1 MDEGAVFTGVC
12 LAAAFG
18 SILMG
23 ILANYPVALAPG
35 MGENFFFVSV
45 VAGCAAAGV
54 APPGEAWRVALG
66 VVLVSGVIFLALS
79 FLNIRKA
86 LMESISPS
94 MKYAIASGI
103 GLFIAL
109 IGLRNGGVIST
120 EPHSMHY
127 ELNPAEFASRDGAI
141 FFVGLVVMAA
151 LRTLK
156 VRGAVLF
163 GIVASTVLAM
173 FLGEIKFTGVF
184 SAPPSPMPVL
194 GKADV
199 AAVFKNIVKLLPFIV
214 VFTFMDVFDTLG
226 TLLGVGAHA
235 GLLDKEGNIPNAKR
249 AFAADSVATVAGG
262 FMGQSTVT
270 SYIESA
276 TGVEYGGRTGLTAVA
291 TGFLFLL
298 ALFISPLAGMVGN
311 CAPAVAPALVV
322 VGALMMENV
331 GKIDWGEPSEAIP
344 SFLVLAGIPFCFS
357 IADGLT
363 LGFVAYPVV
372 KLLGGKGKEIG
383 WLTYLIAAVLALYLL
398 GVKTGALEKALG

>member
-1 MDEGAVFTGVC
+1 
-12 LAAAFG
+12 
-18 SILMG
+18 
-23 ILANYPVALAPG
+23 
-35 MGENFFFVSV
+35 
-45 VAGCAAAGV
+45 
-54 APPGEAWRVALG
+54 
-66 VVLVSGVIFLALS
+66 
-79 FLNIRKA
+79 
-86 LMESISPS
+86 
-94 MKYAIASGI
+94 
-103 GLFIAL
+103 
-109 IGLRNGGVIST
+109 
-120 EPHSMHY
+120 
-127 ELNPAEFASRDGAI
+127 
-141 FFVGLVVMAA
+141 
-151 LRTLK
+151 
-156 VRGAVLF
+156 
-163 GIVASTVLAM
+163 
-173 FLGEIKFTGVF
+173 
-184 SAPPSPMPVL
+184 
-194 GKADV
+194 
-199 AAVFKNIVKLLPFIV
+199 
-214 VFTFMDVFDTLG
+214 MDVFDTLG